1 MAYLDNI
8 ALMDTIV
15 VSGSAKGLVV
25 QTGNNSYFG
34 SIAKSIA
41 KDVGETSFEEG
52 MRVLAITQKTNVPD
66 GINDAQGLKQADVG
80 IYI

>member
-15 VSGSAKGLVV
+15 VSDSAKGLVV

-41 KDVGETSFEEG
+41 KDVG
-52 MRVLAITQKTNVPD
+52 
-66 GINDAQGLKQADVG
+66 KQALKKE
-80 IYI
+80 